1 MIIVE
6 ILNIFEKL
14 VNKQRFVFSKTRIFA
29 RIDELPSDQEEQI
42 FSGTNNYLS
51 ALQRKT
57 FKINSLCQEKQ
68 CTRY

>member
-6 ILNIFEKL
+6 ILNIFEKV
-14 VNKQRFVFSKTRIFA
+14 VNKQRFVFSRKRIFA

-51 ALQRKT
+51 ALQLKT